1 MWTLL
6 INIIFRITYLLQH
19 YLYKEWFISKSTFDY
34 IKECTCCSE
43 AIIFTSFELFPV
55 FSWTLCNQKR
65 LIRQD
70 FHFISL
76 INITSWNSILWH
88 FDKCVGAQNV
98 PVVIDVFLAV
108 AIFNLIIVILLL
120 LLFVLLLQ
128 VLLSYL
134 IMFHF
139 CSTVLV

>member
-19 YLYKEWFISKSTFDY
+19 YLYKEWFISKGTFDY

-88 FDKCVGAQNV
+88 FDNV
-98 PVVIDVFLAV
+98 PVVIAVFLAV
-108 AIFNLIIVILLL
+108 AIFNLIIIILLL